1 MEVSTSED
9 AFILLQQW
17 TVQDYFVAR
26 AGLDFLSAYRDLLRV
41 REQRPEFLADINIGI
56 LWGDAGRASLWV
68 QLVGIASSI
77 ARATLDLRGEDVVAH
92 HSVLAL
98 V

>member
-1 MEVSTSED
+1 MPHSNEQSTTDEALPHEMEVSTSED

-56 LWGDAGRASLWV
+56 L
-68 QLVGIASSI
+68 
-77 ARATLDLRGEDVVAH
+77 
-92 HSVLAL
+92 
-98 V
+98 